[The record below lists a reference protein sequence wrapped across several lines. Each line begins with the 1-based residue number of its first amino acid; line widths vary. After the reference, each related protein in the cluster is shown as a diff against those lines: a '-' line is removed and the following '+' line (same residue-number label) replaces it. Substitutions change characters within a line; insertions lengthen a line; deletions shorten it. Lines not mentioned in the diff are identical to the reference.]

1 MLISQ
6 INQLE
11 IQFQVPVYLLSEGE
25 FVTLTQLVF
34 QVEGWSTAFQ
44 TSTLQEGNAVAQHLG
59 LIQVVRGHDDGAT
72 WEDAHETIKTLP
84 S

>member
-1 MLISQ
+1 MG
-6 INQLE
+6 
-11 IQFQVPVYLLSEGE
+11 VYLLSEGE

-44 TSTLQEGNAVAQHLG
+44 TSTLQEGNTVAQHLS
-59 LIQVVRGHDDGAT
+59 LIQVVCGHDDGAI
-72 WEDAHETIKTLP
+72 WEDAYETIKTLQ